1 METPTIHVELN
12 QENNITFVNEFN
24 LEFDNLKYLI
34 KFGKSSNKEELIIY
48 IKEENILNSEYYQNS
63 YTLQQLQ
70 KINKHFRVFDN
81 IDETIENFKDI
92 ISEKRLIIKK
102 INDVLYIIFKI
113 NKIGKGEEEINL
125 EFKKSKLGTDKIVDN
140 LISQINNIN

>member
-12 QENNITFVNEFN
+12 QENNITFVNEFT
-24 LEFDNLKYLI
+24 LEFDNIKYLI

-48 IKEENILNSEYYQNS
+48 IKEENILNSEYYQNY

-70 KINKHFRVFDN
+70 KINKYFRVFDN

-102 INDVLYIIFKI
+102 INDVLYITFKI
-113 NKIGKGEEEINL
+113 NKIG
-125 EFKKSKLGTDKIVDN
+125 
-140 LISQINNIN
+140 